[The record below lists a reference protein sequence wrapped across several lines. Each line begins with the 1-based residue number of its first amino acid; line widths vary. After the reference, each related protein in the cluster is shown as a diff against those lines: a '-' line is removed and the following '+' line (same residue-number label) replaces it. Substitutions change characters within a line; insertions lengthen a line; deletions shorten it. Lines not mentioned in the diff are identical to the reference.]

1 MSNKNNIVP
10 FRAKEDKNR
19 GRRRPINWNRI
30 SGWNCIIG
38 IMTMIIT
45 VAIGTHIIKERADY
59 ESIIIAIL
67 VAEMVVFSGVPIAY
81 VVGRIS
87 NWLKGDH
94 G

>member
-19 GRRRPINWNRI
+19 GRRRSINWNRI

-45 VAIGTHIIKERADY
+45 VVIGTHIIKERTDY
-59 ESIIIAIL
+59 ESVIIAIL

-87 NWLKGDH
+87 DWLKGH